1 MSLRNFMP
9 RIDLKPEQFSGYPP
23 EARKLVTNDLVALQR
38 LPLSFL
44 PSLLREVIDYDF
56 KFPAERKAIE
66 KEMANLSLLSPEQTK
81 DWFQGFAQIR
91 LSPQLEQFDWIN
103 APAQFVEQL
112 SAYLWTT
119 HQLDAFRVAALA
131 YAERLRAAMPTE
143 PPAIPRL
150 GITVIGQGVTTP
162 DEVLFRKLRPN
173 GVYYS
178 RVQPE
183 NGLKQ
188 ILEAVGGRAKA
199 HPAVHDHWYI
209 DGGQEAAHDSALT
222 CVSYHALGPARAALS
237 SKIRVEI
244 ERPGM
249 GPETLRTLLA
259 QMRPADLGLE
269 PRVAQA
275 ENGSAVESRGAVM
288 DRFQVKLLTE
298 GSGTQIF
305 STTFAQWAAREALR
319 RAQPLT
325 LLVRFAPRQRQKP
338 MNEMLSAGTDSGVEL
353 DPMGSLVDADMGAYY
368 NWLNQQRLTGAE
380 QSSFLVWFENHSE
393 AVAIG
398 PSMPRGT
405 ESTTAVD
412 LAKLL
417 SWMT

>member
-1 MSLRNFMP
+1 MP

-23 EARKLVTNDLVALQR
+23 EARKLVTNDLAALQH

-66 KEMANLSLLSPEQTK
+66 KEMANLSSLSPEQTK

-119 HQLDAFRVAALA
+119 HQLDAFRIAALA
-131 YAERLRAAMPTE
+131 YAERLRAAVPPE
-143 PPAIPRL
+143 PPTIPRL

-162 DEVLFRKLRPN
+162 DEILFRKLRPH

-188 ILEAVGGRAKA
+188 ILEVVGARAKA
-199 HPAVHDHWYI
+199 HPAVHGHWYI
-209 DGGQEAAHDSALT
+209 DGGQEAAHDIALT
-222 CVSYHALGPARAALS
+222 SVSYHALRPARAALS

-269 PRVAQA
+269 PRVTQG
-275 ENGSAVESRGAVM
+275 ENGSAVESVGAVM

-325 LLVRFAPRQRQKP
+325 LLVRFAPRQRQRP
-338 MNEMLSAGTDSGVEL
+338 MNEMLSAGTDSRVEL
-353 DPMGSLVDADMGAYY
+353 DSMGSLVDADMGAYY

-405 ESTTAVD
+405 ESTTVVD

>member
-1 MSLRNFMP
+1 MNP
-9 RIDLKPEQFSGYPP
+9 TDLKPEQFKGYPP
-23 EARKLVTNDLVALQR
+23 EARKLATKYAGTLQR

-56 KFPAERKAIE
+56 KFPAERRALE
-66 KEMANLSLLSPEQTK
+66 WELANLESLSSEQTR
-81 DWFQGFAQIR
+81 DWFEPFTRIR
-91 LSPQLEQFDWIN
+91 LSAELEKSDWVN

-119 HQLDAFRVAALA
+119 HQLDAFRAAAIA
-131 YAERLRAAMPTE
+131 YAERLRAAE
-143 PPAIPRL
+143 PPESPAMPRL
-150 GITVIGQGVTTP
+150 GIAVIGQGVLAP
-162 DEVLFRKLRPN
+162 AEPLFRKLRPH
-173 GVYYS
+173 GAYFS
-178 RVQPE
+178 QIEPE
-183 NGLKQ
+183 NGLQ
-188 ILEAVGGRAKA
+188 MLLDTLAARARA
-199 HPAVHDHWYI
+199 HPIEYGHWYI
-209 DGGQEAAHDSALT
+209 DGGRAADHDSALT
-222 CVSYHALGPARAALS
+222 CVSYDALGPVRAALS
-237 SKIRVEI
+237 GKIRAEI

-259 QMRPADLGLE
+259 QMRPSDLGME
-269 PRVAQA
+269 HGAGQADNQQA
-275 ENGSAVESRGAVM
+275 ERGAGTSEDVVLN
-288 DRFQVKLLTE
+288 RFKMKLLTE

-319 RAQPLT
+319 RAQPAT

-338 MNEMLSAGTDSGVEL
+338 MNEMLAGMDSGAEL

-380 QSSFLVWFENHSE
+380 QSSFLVWFEEHRE
-393 AVAIG
+393 AVSIG

-405 ESTTAVD
+405 ESKTPVN
-412 LAKLL
+412 LQKLL